1 MSYQVLARKWRPRSF
16 ETLVGQ
22 EHVVRA
28 LTNALDQQRLH
39 HAWLFTGTRGVGKT
53 TLSRILAKCLNC
65 IAPDGNGGIT
75 SRPCGLCSPCI
86 EIDAGRFVD
95 YIELD
100 AASNRGVD
108 EMTQLLEQAVYSPAN
123 ARFKV
128 YMIDEVHMLSNHAFN
143 AMLKTL
149 EEPPPHVKFILATTD
164 PQKVPATVLSR
175 CLQFN
180 LKQMPVADI
189 TRHLAHV
196 LTEEGIAFERGAM
209 LPLARAASG
218 SMRDALSL
226 TDQAI
231 AYSAGQVT
239 EETVRGMLGALDRTY
254 LVRVLEAL
262 ADGDGPALM
271 DVVDEIAAR
280 SLSFGNALQDLAAL
294 LHRIALLQMIPTR
307 GASGGDADDGAIAE
321 ERTLVA
327 LAERFSPEAVQLYYQ
342 IAAIGR
348 RDLYLAPDET
358 TGFSMT
364 LLRMLA
370 FRPEEGSM
378 HGGAAPPVA
387 VDASARPA
395 AKPAWSPAPSRA
407 PAAASTLA
415 CPVAPT
421 AARAPAPAV
430 AAVVAPAVAITDE
443 SGETFAPAS
452 RQDAEPRRAALD
464 VEPASNASLPI
475 DDWLAIVGQLKL
487 TGLTRELVQQAELVA
502 HDHRSVTLRVPIKS
516 LLSGPT
522 LDKLKAALGQH
533 FGRPV
538 GVAVEIGAVKG
549 ATVAAAKNDERTARQ
564 AEAQAIIDADPFVQT
579 LLRDF
584 GASVVPGSVKPV

>member
-1 MSYQVLARKWRPRSF
+1 MSYQVLARKWRPRNFS
-16 ETLVGQ
+16 TLVGQ

-75 SRPCGLCSPCI
+75 SKPCGVCPPCV

-149 EEPPPHVKFILATTD
+149 EEPPEHVKFILATTD
-164 PQKVPATVLSR
+164 PQKVPVTVLSR

-196 LTEEGIAFERGAM
+196 LTEEGIAFERGAL

-239 EETVRGMLGALDRTY
+239 EETVRGMLGALDQTY
-254 LVRVLEAL
+254 LMRVLGAL
-262 ADGDGPALM
+262 ADGEGPALM
-271 DVVDEIAAR
+271 SVVDEIAAR
-280 SLSFGNALQDLAAL
+280 SLSFGNALSDLAAL
-294 LHRIALLQMIPTR
+294 LHRIALIQMMPTLN
-307 GASGGDADDGAIAE
+307 ASREVKDEADGAMAE
-321 ERTLVA
+321 DEHLAA
-327 LAERFSPEAVQLYYQ
+327 LAARFAPEEVQLYYQ
-342 IAAIGR
+342 IAAMGR

-358 TGFSMT
+358 TGFSMA

-370 FRPEEGSM
+370 FRPQES
-378 HGGAAPPVA
+378 GAM
-387 VDASARPA
+387 DASANARVTPSLQA
-395 AKPAWSPAPSRA
+395 AKSAKPALSHAPTVAFTAALTIANEDVEREILA
-407 PAAASTLA
+407 PAKPSEDSRREAIAAI
-415 CPVAPT
+415 APLD
-421 AARAPAPAV
+421 AP
-430 AAVVAPAVAITDE
+430 
-443 SGETFAPAS
+443 
-452 RQDAEPRRAALD
+452 
-464 VEPASNASLPI
+464 LPL

-487 TGLTRELVQQAELVA
+487 TGLTRQLVQQAELVA
-502 HDHRSVTLRVPIKS
+502 HDHRSITLRVPIKS

-533 FGRPV
+533 FNRPI
-538 GVAVEIGAVKG
+538 AVTVEVGAVKG
-549 ATVAAAKNDERTARQ
+549 ATVAAAKSDELAARQ

>member
-1 MSYQVLARKWRPRSF
+1 MSYQVLARKWRPRNFS
-16 ETLVGQ
+16 TLVGQ

-65 IAPDGNGGIT
+65 IGPGGDGRIT
-75 SRPCGLCSPCI
+75 SKPCGACPPCV

-108 EMTQLLEQAVYSPAN
+108 EMTQLLERAVYSPAN

-149 EEPPPHVKFILATTD
+149 EEPPEHVKFILATTD
-164 PQKVPATVLSR
+164 PQKVPVTVLSR

-196 LTEEGIAFERGAM
+196 LTEEGIAFERGAL
-209 LPLARAASG
+209 LPLARAAAG

-231 AYSAGQVT
+231 AYSAGQVS
-239 EETVRGMLGALDRTY
+239 EETVRGMLGALDQTY
-254 LVRVLEAL
+254 LVRLLDAL
-262 ADGDGPALM
+262 ADGDGPMLM
-271 DVVDEIAAR
+271 SVVDEIAAR

-294 LHRIALLQMIPTR
+294 LHRIALLQMIPSK
-307 GASGGDADDGAIAE
+307 AMNADEPADVA
-321 ERTLVA
+321 TLDDDLLAA
-327 LAERFSPEAVQLYYQ
+327 LAARLSPEAVQLYYQ

-370 FRPEEGSM
+370 FRPEES
-378 HGGAAPPVA
+378 
-387 VDASARPA
+387 
-395 AKPAWSPAPSRA
+395 
-407 PAAASTLA
+407 
-415 CPVAPT
+415 
-421 AARAPAPAV
+421 AV
-430 AAVVAPAVAITDE
+430 AAAGGVVARPLAKQQEARAEQRAERRVEQRDEPQRASIESESAIERT
-443 SGETFAPAS
+443 PH
-452 RQDAEPRRAALD
+452 
-464 VEPASNASLPI
+464 ASLPI
-475 DDWLAIVGQLKL
+475 DDWLATVGQLKL
-487 TGLTRELVQQAELVA
+487 TGLARELVQQAELIA
-502 HDHRSVTLRVPIKS
+502 QDQRSITLRVPIKS
-516 LLSGPT
+516 VSAPT
-522 LDKLKAALGQH
+522 VDKVKASLAQH
-533 FGRPV
+533 FGRPI
-538 GVAVEIGAVKG
+538 AVTIEVGAVKG
-549 ATVAAAKNDERTARQ
+549 STVAAARSDERAARQ
-564 AEAQAIIDADPFVQT
+564 AEAQAVIDADPFVQT

-584 GASVVPGSVKPV
+584 GATVVPGSVKPV